1 MKRGILSGFAGDG
14 GKRILFID
22 VMNTK
27 GFSGGPVFA
36 SNPRAPGLALAAI
49 IAKYPRREA
58 TFPITIDGT
67 IHTVTIKENVGI
79 TIAYPLAGVIES
91 INRKYG

>member
-1 MKRGILSGFAGDG
+1 M
-14 GKRILFID
+14 FID
-22 VMNTK
+22 AMNTL

-36 SNPRAPGLALAAI
+36 SNPRAPGLALVAI
-49 IAKYPRREA
+49 IAKYRHREA
-58 TFPITIDGT
+58 TFPIEIHGT

>member
-1 MKRGILSGFAGDG
+1 M
-14 GKRILFID
+14 FID
-22 VMNTK
+22 AMNTK

-49 IAKYPRREA
+49 IAKYQHRKAAVQTE
-58 TFPITIDGT
+58 INGT
-67 IHTVTIKENVGI
+67 IYTGTIKENVGI